1 MSTPSPG
8 VHPQPPSSSDHPAGS
23 PLFCTTH
30 WSVVLAAGQED
41 SSPQVSAALESLCQS
56 YWRPVFVFVRRRGF
70 DVETARDLTQ
80 EFFARLLEGHW
91 LRPADPE
98 RGRFRSFLLR
108 CLSRFL
114 VDDWRR
120 RNAQKR
126 GGGMSFFS
134 LDQAREENNHL
145 EPADPD
151 TPERAYDRHWAEAV
165 VARAHDRLRNTY
177 VADGQLARFEALQI
191 YLADGQEP
199 ASYAEV
205 AQQLS
210 LTVSAVRSAIYKIR
224 QRYGDAVR
232 VEIAETV
239 SRPDEIETEL
249 NHLLEALG

>member
-1 MSTPSPG
+1 M
-8 VHPQPPSSSDHPAGS
+8 ARNE
-23 PLFCTTH
+23 L
-30 WSVVLAAGQED
+30 LASLAD
-41 SSPQVSAALESLCQS
+41 SAAARASCVSLNRLAFWIAITAWSAKVLSNDICLS
-56 YWRPVFVFVRRRGF
+56 DIAPAS
-70 DVETARDLTQ
+70 EETTARDLTQ